1 MKSVRSKVLLL
12 LFAPLS
18 TSQSSAF
25 VLTFRKNCS
34 YYIGP
39 KSTSTAILAEPAN
52 NSSSGGSISSSS
64 IMTVNRKQLLVSL
77 CDNLSCDNDDNKPKL
92 ILASQSP
99 RRREILTMMGLTEN
113 KHYTVEYSP
122 LDESILQK
130 ELVESK
136 LPSIDYTRRLAEA
149 KAYAL
154 ADLHANGDNNKNNEA
169 GAATF
174 YLGSDTI
181 VELDECILEKPK
193 DTNDAK
199 RMLNLL
205 SGRQHHVHTGV
216 ALYRLNGNANN
227 NQNQISLIES
237 FTDTACVT
245 FADLTDEDIDSYIKS
260 GEPMDKSGSYGAQ
273 GIGGQFVKTISG
285 DFFTVMGLPMHKTS
299 QLVASALQAE

>member
-1 MKSVRSKVLLL
+1 MKSVQSKVLLL
-12 LFAPLS
+12 LFAPL
-18 TSQSSAF
+18 TISQSSAF
-25 VLTFRKNCS
+25 VLTFRKNCCYS
-34 YYIGP
+34 IDPKYI
-39 KSTSTAILAEPAN
+39 STVVLAKPT
-52 NSSSGGSISSSS
+52 NSNSEGSISSST

-77 CDNLSCDNDDNKPKL
+77 GDNLSCDDDDNKPKL

-99 RRREILTMMGLTEN
+99 RRREILTMMGLCEN

-130 ELVESK
+130 ELIESK
-136 LPSIDYTRRLAEA
+136 FSSIDYTRRLAEA

-154 ADLHANGDNNKNNEA
+154 ADLHANGDNNKDR
-169 GAATF
+169 AAATTF

-216 ALYRLNGNANN
+216 ALYRLNGN
-227 NQNQISLIES
+227 QNQISLIES
-237 FTDTACVT
+237 FAETACVT
-245 FADLTDEDIDSYIKS
+245 FADLTEEDIDSYIIS
-260 GEPMDKSGSYGAQ
+260 GEPMDKAGSYGIQ
-273 GIGGQFVKTISG
+273 GKIKFYIYI
-285 DFFTVMGLPMHKTS
+285 
-299 QLVASALQAE
+299 LVNSNQYSFYLYPS

>member
-12 LFAPLS
+12 LFAPL
-18 TSQSSAF
+18 TISQSSAF
-25 VLTFRKNCS
+25 VLTFRTNCCYS
-34 YYIGP
+34 IDS
-39 KSTSTAILAEPAN
+39 KSASTAVSAEPIN
-52 NSSSGGSISSSS
+52 ISSEGSISSSTT
-64 IMTVNRKQLLVSL
+64 MTVNRKQLLVSL
-77 CDNLSCDNDDNKPKL
+77 GNNLSCDDDDNKPKL

-99 RRREILTMMGLTEN
+99 RRREILTMMGLCEN

-136 LPSIDYTRRLAEA
+136 LSSIDYTRRLAEA

-154 ADLHANGDNNKNNEA
+154 AELHANDNNKDK
-169 GAATF
+169 AAATTF

-181 VELDECILEKPK
+181 VELDECILEKPI

-216 ALYRLNGNANN
+216 ALFRLNGNDDQD
-227 NQNQISLIES
+227 QNQISLIES
-237 FTDTACVT
+237 FTETACVT
-245 FADLTDEDIDSYIKS
+245 FADLTEEDIDSYIIS
-260 GEPMDKSGSYGAQ
+260 GEPMDKAGSYGIQ
-273 GIGGQFVKTISG
+273 GKI
-285 DFFTVMGLPMHKTS
+285 
-299 QLVASALQAE
+299 